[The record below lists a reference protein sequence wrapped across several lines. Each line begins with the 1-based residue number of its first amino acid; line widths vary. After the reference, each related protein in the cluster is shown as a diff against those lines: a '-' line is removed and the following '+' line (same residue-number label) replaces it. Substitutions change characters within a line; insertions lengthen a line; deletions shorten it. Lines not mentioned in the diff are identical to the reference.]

1 MDAVR
6 EGSED
11 AYVTL
16 FTRHRTSIYGYA
28 LRMTRRREVADD
40 IFQETFLRV
49 HRARATWSNHQGTF
63 RSWLFRI
70 ATNVIRD
77 LARSVARRPEVLGES
92 WEPSTFPAPAD
103 RMGLERAL
111 GGLPDSLRDA
121 FVLAVVVGMDHNE
134 VASALEISPDNARA
148 RVSRARA
155 RLREILE
162 PT

>member
-6 EGSED
+6 EGSDE

-16 FTRHRTSIYGYA
+16 FTRHRASLYGYA
-28 LRMTRRREVADD
+28 LRLTRRPEVADD

-49 HRARATWSNHQGTF
+49 HRARATWANHQGSF

-77 LARSVARRPEVLGES
+77 FARSTARRPEVLGES
-92 WEPSTFPAPAD
+92 WEASTSPVPAD
-103 RMGLERAL
+103 RMVLEQAL
-111 GGLPDSLRDA
+111 AGLPENLRDA
-121 FVLAVVVGMDHNE
+121 FVLTVVVGMDHNE

-155 RLREILE
+155 RLRELLE